1 MMAALRKGFL
11 RIPGLSL
18 DMYAK
23 FYSHHA
29 AQAFGHL
36 DLTIQRQ
43 RSRRKRNRLKSQGR
57 MTLQTC
63 SIRRILI
70 AKYTFKIHQD
80 CM

>member
-23 FYSHHA
+23 FYPNHA

-36 DLTIQRQ
+36 DLTRQGQ
-43 RSRRKRNRLKSQGR
+43 RSTRRKRYPLKSQVPIVNDS
-57 MTLQTC
+57 TDLVH
-63 SIRRILI
+63 SP
-70 AKYTFKIHQD
+70 YPDSKIYV
-80 CM
+80 